1 MAAKPVTKEGVKWV
15 VGDGRSIKIWDE
27 NWLPSTESSK
37 IITPRTSMGRE
48 TRVASLIVQEQVEW
62 KVVWKLQCP
71 NKVKHFMWK
80 AYKNVLPTKQCLL
93 NRKVLKE
100 DSCDFCGES
109 ESVGR
114 ILWGCVIA
122 KET

>member
-1 MAAKPVTKEGVKWV
+1 MNLSDSQVWAKSLNGMFTVKSAYKVVVKHLADTKGCEDCLGCS
-15 VGDGRSIKIWDE
+15 D
-27 NWLPSTESSK
+27 SSK
-37 IITPRTSMGRE
+37 MT
-48 TRVASLIVQEQVEW
+48 ALW
-62 KVVWKLQCP
+62 KVVRKLQCP

-80 AYKNVLPTKQCLL
+80 ACKNVLPTKQCLL